1 MAFFKTDFFKTD
13 CAVYSWLWF
22 TPPNA
27 QPEPAA
33 FRYQR
38 WSIVLA
44 ATGFSASDAAGVLRH
59 HP

>member
-13 CAVYSWLWF
+13 YAVYSWLWF

-38 WSIVLA
+38 WSIIL